1 MNYSPHFFG
10 KMEYSEEECKWAFDF
25 IVNLIIE
32 LQLQGYELDF
42 NERTE
47 YACAKTFADDF
58 QMQITAS

>member
-1 MNYSPHFFG
+1 
-10 KMEYSEEECKWAFDF
+10 MEYSEEECKWAFDF